1 LIGRAVR
8 NDRYRLVEWKEPG
21 DPAEKAAVELYDYQ
35 VDPLEKKNLAGEK
48 PELVV
53 QLRAILAKLPE
64 AKPQMSD
71 EGAPES
77 GYEKKEKKKK
87 KKDKTGDGE

>member
-8 NDRYRLVEWKEPG
+8 NDRYRLVEWKEPN
-21 DPAEKAAVELYDYQ
+21 DPVEKAAIELYDYQ
-35 VDPLEKKNLAGEK
+35 TDPMEKKNLAKEN
-48 PELVV
+48 PEIVAEM
-53 QLRAILAKLPE
+53 RAILAKVPE

-77 GYEKKEKKKK
+77 GDEKKDKKKK
-87 KKDKTGDGE
+87 KKDKGSGE